1 MILTCPLCRD
11 EWIFTTK
18 ICKSCDKIRYYMEI
32 YSKSKILEILD
43 KVLVVQQHKDNKKD
57 DKKEEKLD
65 DKQIEINKENCM
77 KEIIKTIEQQSL
89 ENVKNKKENYI
100 AGDDN
105 IDYERPTTRN
115 KKK

>member
-1 MILTCPLCRD
+1 MYLICPLCRD

-43 KVLVVQQHKDNKKD
+43 KVLVVQQH
-57 DKKEEKLD
+57 
-65 DKQIEINKENCM
+65 
-77 KEIIKTIEQQSL
+77 
-89 ENVKNKKENYI
+89 VKNKKENYI

-105 IDYERPTTRN
+105 VDYEKPITGN
-115 KKK
+115 QKK